1 MTETTALK
9 SQNLASIDD
18 VIMQIKELGKTL
30 NSDLI
35 IVFKNHRI
43 EYHHSHRML
52 LVETRET
59 EKVEFDD

>member
-1 MTETTALK
+1 MTKTMEV
-9 SQNLASIDD
+9 QNVTNIDD
-18 VIMQIKELGKTL
+18 VITMIKELGRTI